1 MAVFGV
7 DLQVLTKKYGI
18 DSDLGVGPSK
28 LRIPIV
34 VDDIIAALRQKDMS
48 VEGIFRLNGN
58 IKSFVNL
65 LNKSIKIP

>member
-34 VDDIIAALRQKDMS
+34 VTT
-48 VEGIFRLNGN
+48 
-58 IKSFVNL
+58 L
-65 LNKSIKIP
+65 LLH